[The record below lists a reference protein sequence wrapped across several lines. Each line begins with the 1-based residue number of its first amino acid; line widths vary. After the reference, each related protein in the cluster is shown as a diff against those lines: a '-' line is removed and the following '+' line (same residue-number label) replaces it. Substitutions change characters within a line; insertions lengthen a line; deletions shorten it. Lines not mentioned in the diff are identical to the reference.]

1 MNRKS
6 GSSITWWLWQCF
18 QPMKNVMYMPGF
30 WDAKPKWL
38 QINWKIS
45 WMTWVTVS
53 ALGLFGTKAK
63 RELLFGCW
71 CRWPCGKHTINCC
84 NCGMISQ
91 VDRFLSLSFC
101 KEWAHLPEVCR
112 GIYIKKHIT
121 APMSRH
127 VSLHIYKHPQDVWNE
142 VSTFH
147 PSTRTHLSFNII
159 FVSFFFEILFR
170 FSHFSFLSRHVCGFG
185 HDVWVW
191 LGNRGGNITPT
202 WCLFHLLYFSEQMGT
217 KQEEGR
223 GLLTDNLIGMSLED
237 WKSPARE
244 ICCSNIKQQ
253 VRAEAAETL
262 LSVERICQQKL

>member
-1 MNRKS
+1 M
-6 GSSITWWLWQCF
+6 GSPSRS
-18 QPMKNVMYMPGF
+18 
-30 WDAKPKWL
+30 L
-38 QINWKIS
+38 QRHIHQ
-45 WMTWVTVS
+45 
-53 ALGLFGTKAK
+53 KAHHCSHVK
-63 RELLFGCW
+63 
-71 CRWPCGKHTINCC
+71 T
-84 NCGMISQ
+84 
-91 VDRFLSLSFC
+91 RFS
-101 KEWAHLPEVCR
+101 AHLQ
-112 GIYIKKHIT
+112 T
-121 APMSRH
+121 
-127 VSLHIYKHPQDVWNE
+127 
-142 VSTFH
+142 
-147 PSTRTHLSFNII
+147 STRCLKWGVHISPIHKNSPFFQYHFCI
-159 FVSFFFEILFR
+159 FFFEILFR